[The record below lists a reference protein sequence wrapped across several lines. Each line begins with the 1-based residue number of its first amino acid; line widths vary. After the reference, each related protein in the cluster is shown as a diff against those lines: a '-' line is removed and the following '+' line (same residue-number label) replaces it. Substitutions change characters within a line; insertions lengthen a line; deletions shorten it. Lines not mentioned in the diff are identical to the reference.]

1 MDTSLNLLNNI
12 ISFFSSEASTS
23 SKSIVEDF
31 SEVKITISQIVHQIP
46 NIDSYSN
53 IISKIHNWDKIHIS
67 IRQDEEILSNYT
79 NRNNQSF
86 DDFISELNLE
96 LESEIELIFT
106 IEKNKNA
113 QILSIYFIKNFIE
126 FMGSL
131 SFIEFIKNIEEQ
143 IDEKVIIF
151 YNPEFESSLFLTQ
164 TIIFSNKVENN
175 YDEVIS
181 QELRTER
188 KKMAASLCHWE
199 LDFNFLLPED
209 LYPLIEDK
217 FVEQLIEIF
226 KKSSL
231 LYSSMFFFDYLNLKN
246 NFLTYKLNGYRTFNE
261 KINVTSLN
269 QITISHS
276 SYKLMYEIYQ
286 WAYKGGNTSDKVSIA
301 RNIIS
306 LNFNSKSLELIQTV
320 FNAIRSNYKIYER
333 QNVKQY
339 IEVRNKLSEIL
350 VDLQGKIDKIVSDF
364 VNDYKKNIITLIS
377 FFISIIVIK
386 VVSKGDFI
394 GGFTNEILI
403 LSYSF
408 LLISVGLLLYSR
420 WEFDKRVLM
429 FNKHYNQL
437 QNRYKDLL
445 SEKELNDIFND
456 CNPTEVN
463 SKSFVEEQ
471 KRNYTFLWIFSI
483 LILGIALTVICVINN
498 IDVIVGA
505 KKILKIILYA
515 I

>member
-23 SKSIVEDF
+23 SKSIIEDF

-46 NIDSYSN
+46 NIDSYNN
-53 IISKIHNWDKIHIS
+53 ILSGIHDWDNIHIS
-67 IRQDEEILSNYT
+67 IRQDKEILSNYT

-96 LESEIELIFT
+96 LESGIELIFT
-106 IEKNKNA
+106 IEKNKKD
-113 QILSIYFIKNFIE
+113 QILSIYFIKDFIE

-143 IDEKVIIF
+143 IEEKVIIF
-151 YNPEFESSLFLTQ
+151 YNSEFEDSYFLTQ
-164 TIIFSNKVENN
+164 SIIFSNKVENIDDKAIPQN
-175 YDEVIS
+175 
-181 QELRTER
+181 LREER
-188 KKMAASLCHWE
+188 KKIALSLCHWE
-199 LDFNFLLPED
+199 FDFNFLLPED
-209 LYPLIEDK
+209 LFPLIEDK
-217 FVEQLIEIF
+217 IDLKLIEIF
-226 KKSSL
+226 MKASL
-231 LYSSMFFFDYLNLKN
+231 LYSSMFFFDYLSLKN
-246 NFLTYKLNGYRTFNE
+246 DFLAYKLNGYRTFNE
-261 KINVTSLN
+261 KINVSGFN
-269 QITISHS
+269 QINLSHS

-306 LNFNSKSLELIQTV
+306 LNFNSKSLKLIETV

-350 VDLQGKIDKIVSDF
+350 VDLQGKIDKIVSNF

-394 GGFTNEILI
+394 EGFTNEILI

-408 LLISVGLLLYSR
+408 LIISVGLLLYSR

-437 QNRYKDLL
+437 KNRYKDLL
-445 SEKELNDIFND
+445 SEKELSEIFND

-463 SKSFVEEQ
+463 SKSFVEQQ
-471 KRNYTFLWIFSI
+471 KKNYTILWILSISI
-483 LILGIALTVICVINN
+483 LGLALTIIGVINN
-498 IDVIVGA
+498 IDVIIET
-505 KKILKIILYA
+505 KKILKTILHA